1 MRAAEGVGPYESGE
15 QHNRG
20 IVLDAESGR
29 SPSSPSSVRTGGS
42 FPRWGKHRHAGTHLA
57 LPARERGESWRDSA

>member
-42 FPRWGKHRHAGTHLA
+42 FPRWGKHS
-57 LPARERGESWRDSA
+57 GENAEKQGFSVFLFPE